1 MLGLVGIQGDAKISV
16 NILEGESIYRN
27 KTKISIVE
35 IIYLD

>member
-16 NILEGESIYRN
+16 NILESESIYRN
-27 KTKISIVE
+27 KIKISIVK